1 MNSLNLQGISWN
13 FFARDRC
20 VSVSITQ
27 SRLIARGHHQR
38 RLILFRVGSIPPK
51 NYLFFFFSFF
61 FFPLRGTRERHPIA
75 RRYSF
80 SLSSAGSIRT
90 QASSSSKIGVPLSIL
105 KVNEINHPAQRYIY
119 IYIHTVSAAL
129 LLLLPLLFPI
139 FSQLLAERAM
149 ADIVRLDMFTRD
161 TARGNFWSDISYFLK
176 IVKILHPY
184 PILSL
189 SRDFLILDVSSALKS
204 SAFNPPQSLQD
215 LTPIRSYVHSC
226 SHSCSSTLYFLV
238 IPLRVKQWRNIVFLF
253 LIKVI
258 YQKE

>member
-51 NYLFFFFSFF
+51 NYLFFFFLFF
-61 FFPLRGTRERHPIA
+61 FFHFVERESVIPSLAVIRSLYHPPAPLEPRQVPRQRLAFHY
-75 RRYSF
+75 R
-80 SLSSAGSIRT
+80 SLKSTKLII
-90 QASSSSKIGVPLSIL
+90 QL
-105 KVNEINHPAQRYIY
+105 EDIY
-119 IYIHTVSAAL
+119 IYIHTYRFCCSPPPPPSP
-129 LLLLPLLFPI
+129 LPHI
-139 FSQLLAERAM
+139 FTVISGES
-149 ADIVRLDMFTRD
+149 DIVRLDMFTRN

-189 SRDFLILDVSSALKS
+189 SRDFLILDVSSAL
-204 SAFNPPQSLQD
+204 NP
-215 LTPIRSYVHSC
+215 R
-226 SHSCSSTLYFLV
+226 
-238 IPLRVKQWRNIVFLF
+238 PLILPNPSKT
-253 LIKVI
+253 
-258 YQKE
+258 

>member
-105 KVNEINHPAQRYIY
+105 KVNEINHPARRYIY
-119 IYIHTVSAAL
+119 IYIHTYRFCCSPPPPSSP
-129 LLLLPLLFPI
+129 LPHI
-139 FSQLLAERAM
+139 FTVISGESDGGYRP
-149 ADIVRLDMFTRD
+149 TR
-161 TARGNFWSDISYFLK
+161 
-176 IVKILHPY
+176 
-184 PILSL
+184 
-189 SRDFLILDVSSALKS
+189 
-204 SAFNPPQSLQD
+204 
-215 LTPIRSYVHSC
+215 YVY
-226 SHSCSSTLYFLV
+226 T
-238 IPLRVKQWRNIVFLF
+238 
-253 LIKVI
+253 
-258 YQKE
+258 